1 MEIPIV
7 EQKKNEVNRPVA
19 PIGTTEKRRNEEN
32 ALEQRKE
39 RRIPVIVTEMNT
51 AEVVR
56 EHKKSNI
63 EPDMRKNGKIGRTTM
78 LVKEEE
84 KHEVLRILTETN
96 AKAHSYPTS
105 EERTFS
111 RMLMNDPGDL

>member
-56 EHKKSNI
+56 ELKKSNI
-63 EPDMRKNGKIGRTTM
+63 EPDMRKNGKISM

-105 EERTFS
+105 GKGRS
-111 RMLMNDPGDL
+111 AGC

>member
-1 MEIPIV
+1 
-7 EQKKNEVNRPVA
+7 
-19 PIGTTEKRRNEEN
+19 
-32 ALEQRKE
+32 
-39 RRIPVIVTEMNT
+39 MNT

-63 EPDMRKNGKIGRTTM
+63 EPDMRKIGKIGRTTM